1 MWYVSSPSF
10 FFHECGR
17 HVGGV
22 PRSSLKG
29 KETQRD
35 EGEKNTSNP
44 KTSKQKKTNPNKKQE
59 PEATIPPPLS
69 AFPLYQGETCEKD
82 KS

>member
-1 MWYVSSPSF
+1 MDKNY

-29 KETQRD
+29 KETRHD

-44 KTSKQKKTNPNKKQE
+44 TQAKTPKPKQE
-59 PEATIPPPLS
+59 PETKKPP
-69 AFPLYQGETCEKD
+69 FPLV
-82 KS
+82 